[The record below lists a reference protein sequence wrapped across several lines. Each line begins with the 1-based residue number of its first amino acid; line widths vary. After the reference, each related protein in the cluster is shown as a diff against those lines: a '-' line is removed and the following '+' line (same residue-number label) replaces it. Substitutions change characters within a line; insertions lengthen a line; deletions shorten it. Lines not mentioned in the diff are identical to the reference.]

1 MKIKKIKAI
10 LVIVFMIILASCT
23 KVYAASVNLSVP
35 SSVTVGDTITAK
47 ITGTAEQWSL
57 ELTAD
62 GSSIAKPYNLTNEGS
77 EISISSS
84 GTYKTT
90 KTGTVTFKLTGDY
103 SYTSGNN
110 VKTQEVNIT
119 KTVTVAEKKEV
130 TPTVTPSPQLSSD
143 ATLTNL
149 GINPYDFSGF
159 DKNKEIYN
167 VTVPKETSSVNIY
180 ANKRTGQTV
189 TGLGSKNLNVGS
201 NTFKVVVTAEDKKT
215 TKTYTLNITR
225 ESISKVAT
233 LKNLGIRPNDFK
245 GFKSGTFSYNV
256 KVPYDVEKI
265 NIYAEKTNASSTVT
279 GLGDKTLDVGANT
292 FKVVVTAEDKKT
304 TKTYTLVVNR
314 LKENEKEET
323 KEEPEENDE
332 EKTNGDVKGLTSLEI
347 AGFTLKPEFKNDV
360 YEYTLETTDE
370 VEKLDIQTKTS
381 SDKIKVEIIGNE
393 KLEIGENLITLLVR
407 NEDGTKTT
415 YQIDVDT
422 KATPV
427 DVTELNNELK
437 DAQNRVTA
445 QKIIV
450 IATIVIIVLLIIT
463 FFVEKYKI
471 QKREE
476 DGEFFDEEDYEDND
490 IDEEMQENN
499 RDGKEKD
506 NIEQEEIDE
515 RFEKIKERLDN
526 ESYDDFDDI
535 KQKKWNAKGRRYK

>member
-1 MKIKKIKAI
+1 MNKKII
-10 LVIVFMIILASCT
+10 ICLGIVFVIINFINSICF
-23 KVYAASVNLSVP
+23 ASVGSFSLSKTSTTINEGGTDTFTISIKNCEGKFTV
-35 SSVTVGDTITAK
+35 SSSDTSIATVNMTSEWLSENKVVTITAK
-47 ITGTAEQWSL
+47 KEGTAKI
-57 ELTAD
+57 TVD
-62 GSSIAKPYNLTNEGS
+62 PTNV
-77 EISISSS
+77 S
-84 GTYKTT
+84 GTDEQDVEGAK
-90 KTGTVTFKLTGDY
+90 V
-103 SYTSGNN
+103 
-110 VKTQEVNIT
+110 I
-119 KTVTVAEKKEV
+119 TVTVKGKNSV
-130 TPTVTPSPQLSSD
+130 TPTVTPSPKLSSD

-159 DKNKEIYN
+159 DKNKETYN
-167 VTVPKETSSVNIY
+167 VTVPKETSSINIY

-189 TGLGSKNLNVGS
+189 TGLGSKNLNIGS
-201 NTFKVVVTAEDKKT
+201 NTFKVIVTAEDKKT

-245 GFKSGTFSYNV
+245 GFKSGTLSYNV

-265 NIYAEKTNASSTVT
+265 NIYAEKTNAASTVT

-304 TKTYTLVVNR
+304 TRTYTLIVNR
-314 LKENEKEET
+314 LKENEESNEET

-332 EKTNGDVKGLTSLEI
+332 EKTDGDVKGLTSIEI

-360 YEYTLETTDE
+360 YEYTLEATDE
-370 VEKLDIQTKTS
+370 AQKLDIQTKTS

-415 YQIDVDT
+415 YQINVDT

-437 DAQNRVTA
+437 DAQNKVKA

-450 IATIVIIVLLIIT
+450 IAVIAIIVFLIIV

-471 QKREE
+471 QRNED
-476 DGEFFDEEDYEDND
+476 DGEYFDEEDYEEND
-490 IDEEMQENN
+490 TDEEIQENDRN
-499 RDGKEKD
+499 VEV
-506 NIEQEEIDE
+506 NESQEQEEIDE
-515 RFEKIKERLDN
+515 RFEEIKERLEN
-526 ESYDDFDDI
+526 ETYDDFDDI
-535 KQKKWNAKGRRYK
+535 KQKRWNARGKRYK